1 MQNLKRKEKS
11 MAEKCKF
18 KTSVGG
24 QALLEG
30 IMMKGADKYAVAVR
44 KPNGEID
51 VQVNETK
58 THKWAKL
65 PFIRGI
71 FTFIDSLITGYK
83 CLMRSADISMGE
95 DAPEDKSKF
104 DLWVEK
110 KFGEKAYNG
119 LMIVAAVLGALLAIV
134 LFMVIP
140 TLLVGFINRFIELGF
155 WKSVLEGIFKLII
168 FLSYMAL
175 VSKMKEIY
183 RMFCYHG
190 AEHKTISCYEAG
202 EELTVENIKKHTRF
216 HPRCGTSFLLIV
228 ILVSILVFAFL
239 PWSNTFVRAG
249 LKILALPLV
258 MGIAYEIIRFAGR
271 HNNIFTKIIS
281 APGLWLQR
289 LTTHEPD
296 DKMIEVAIAA
306 VMPVLP
312 ENPEECKW

>member
-1 MQNLKRKEKS
+1 

-30 IMMKGADKYAVAVR
+30 IMMKGAGKYAVAVR

-51 VQVNETK
+51 VQVTQTK

-71 FTFIDSLITGYK
+71 FTFVDSLTTGYK

-95 DAPEDKSKF
+95 QASEEEKSKF
-104 DLWVEK
+104 DLWMENR
-110 KFGEKAYNG
+110 FGKKAYDA
-119 LMIVAAVLGALLAIV
+119 LMVFAAVLGALLAIV

-140 TLLVGFINRFIELGF
+140 TLLVGLINRFVELGF
-155 WKSVLEGIFKLII
+155 WKSVLEGIFKLVI
-168 FLSYMAL
+168 FLAYMAL

-239 PWSNTFVRAG
+239 PWGNTLVRAG

-271 HNNIFTKIIS
+271 YNNILTRIIS

-306 VMPVLP
+306 VTPVLP